1 MSKRRTLRAAT
12 EPERSPEPDPTIAN
26 ARSFNEWLQGRLK
39 ASGLTQRQLAHKTGV
54 DHSTISRLARGDG
67 VPSLHTAASLARA
80 LGMPDGSAV
89 LDDLSFG
96 ASCSPAAGVEY
107 ALRSDESLTEAQV
120 HELMGI
126 YLAART
132 ADSGPAAAADITT
145 VRGPVPSVV
154 HVVELRPRPRPR

>member
-67 VPSLHTAASLARA
+67 VPSLHTAASLARV
-80 LGMPDGSAV
+80 LGMSEGCGA
-89 LDDLSFG
+89 LEDLSFG
-96 ASCSPAAGVEY
+96 TSCSPADGVEY

-132 ADSGPAAAADITT
+132 ADSGPAAAAAGTT
-145 VRGPVPSVV
+145 FGGPVLGVV

>member
-39 ASGLTQRQLAHKTGV
+39 ASGLTQRQLAQKTGV
-54 DHSTISRLARGDG
+54 DHSTISRLVRGEG

-80 LGMPDGSAV
+80 LGMPDGSVV

-96 ASCSPAAGVEY
+96 TSYSAAAGVEY
-107 ALRSDESLTEAQV
+107 ALRSDESLSEAQV

-132 ADSGPAAAADITT
+132 AHSGPAAAAAGTT
-145 VRGPVPSVV
+145 LRGPMPSVV
-154 HVVELRPRPRPR
+154 HVIELRPRSRPR